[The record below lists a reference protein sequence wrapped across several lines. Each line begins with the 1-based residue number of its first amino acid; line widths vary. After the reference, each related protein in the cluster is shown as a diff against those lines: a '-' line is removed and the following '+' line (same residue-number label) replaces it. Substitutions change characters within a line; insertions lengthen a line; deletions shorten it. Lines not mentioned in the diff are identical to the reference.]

1 MLAVLSVFFKPNT
14 QPDITNYLR
23 SYDTPT
29 EYSEQ
34 VAQLS
39 QRYRATLCAVEY
51 FAKSLKI
58 TQGHSKWYLF
68 SRSYPAAAAAPIN
81 IPLKLSLYVV
91 AFPRY
96 SALNNGMTLESGEGG
111 RGSSWSL
118 KMVSLDRSYTTY
130 TIWSAVVCIV

>member
-1 MLAVLSVFFKPNT
+1 MPLNISPSHS
-14 QPDITNYLR
+14 R
-23 SYDTPT
+23 SLKVIRNDTPSVGR
-29 EYSEQ
+29 EYDL
-34 VAQLS
+34 V
-39 QRYRATLCAVEY
+39 
-51 FAKSLKI
+51 
-58 TQGHSKWYLF
+58 
-68 SRSYPAAAAAPIN
+68 SYPAAAAAPIN